1 MTEETIYTCEHCNM
15 GNLKYVEADEPYQ
28 AEHYICPVCD
38 STYPVEYEVVF
49 EADF

>member
-1 MTEETIYTCEHCNM
+1 MEELIFICEHCDM
-15 GNLKYVEADEPYQ
+15 GQLVYHPADEPYQ
-28 AEHYICPVCD
+28 AEHYSCPVCD